1 MKRKIIFIML
11 NTFVSL
17 SLLSPSYA
25 LSVADETNFSQD
37 AQGTTSLLGEFDDET
52 MTLTNTHKQLHPH
65 KTMPAQVGI
74 KITPPENDGISNQIV
89 PIKQKGKRFRL
100 L

>member
-1 MKRKIIFIML
+1 ML

-52 MTLTNTHKQLHPH
+52 MTLTNTHK
-65 KTMPAQVGI
+65 
-74 KITPPENDGISNQIV
+74 
-89 PIKQKGKRFRL
+89 
-100 L
+100 